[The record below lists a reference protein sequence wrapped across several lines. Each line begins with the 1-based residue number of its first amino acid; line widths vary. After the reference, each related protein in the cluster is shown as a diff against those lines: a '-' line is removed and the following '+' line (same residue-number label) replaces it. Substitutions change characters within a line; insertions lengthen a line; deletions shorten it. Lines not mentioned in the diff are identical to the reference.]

1 MRIHNNNGKVEIYTP
16 YNKEFVQKIKGIGE
30 ARWNGKCWII
40 NEENLNVARKIM
52 RDVYGYSD
60 IEANETV
67 SVEVI
72 TKEEVYE
79 HTEDVVLLGKVLSH
93 AIGRDSGG
101 YPGED
106 VAYVKGKAESGG
118 SRSNWISIVPENSK
132 IILRNVNKNIYD
144 KYMQN
149 PDERYEIH
157 LIENKVNKKQ
167 LQQEKERLLE
177 RIAEIDELLSKTE

>member
-1 MRIHNNNGKVEIYTP
+1 MRIHNNNGKV
-16 YNKEFVQKIKGIGE
+16 
-30 ARWNGKCWII
+30 
-40 NEENLNVARKIM
+40 
-52 RDVYGYSD
+52 
-60 IEANETV
+60 
-67 SVEVI
+67 
-72 TKEEVYE
+72 
-79 HTEDVVLLGKVLSH
+79 LSH
-93 AIGRDSGG
+93 ATGRDSGG

-118 SRSNWISIVPENSK
+118 SRNNWVSIVPENSK

-167 LQQEKERLLE
+167 LQQEKDRLLE

>member
-1 MRIHNNNGKVEIYTP
+1 MYHN
-16 YNKEFVQKIKGIGE
+16 
-30 ARWNGKCWII
+30 
-40 NEENLNVARKIM
+40 
-52 RDVYGYSD
+52 
-60 IEANETV
+60 
-67 SVEVI
+67 
-72 TKEEVYE
+72 
-79 HTEDVVLLGKVLSH
+79 
-93 AIGRDSGG
+93 
-101 YPGED
+101 PGED

-157 LIENKVNKKQ
+157 LIKNKVNKKQ